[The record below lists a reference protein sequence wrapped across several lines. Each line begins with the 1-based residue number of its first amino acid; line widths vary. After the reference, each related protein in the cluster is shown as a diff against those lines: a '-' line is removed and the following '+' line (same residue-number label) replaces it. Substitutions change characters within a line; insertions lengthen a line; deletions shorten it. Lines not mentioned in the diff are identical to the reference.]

1 MTMTKKDFLARFPLN
16 SDGGVRFSI
25 NMPFAGLSRNTRGM
39 DYINETVDD
48 FVEGGEQLMDL
59 KYTPLRVI
67 TGDLVVVSV
76 EADASEFVSKE
87 NDYEGGRL

>member
-16 SDGGVRFSI
+16 SNQGVRFSI
-25 NMPFAGLSRNTRGM
+25 NMPFEGLARNTRGM
-39 DYINETVDD
+39 DYINEIVDD
-48 FVEGGEQLMDL
+48 FVEGGEQLMDI

-67 TGDLVVVSV
+67 AGDLVVVRV

-87 NDYEGGRL
+87 DEYEG